1 VDDDELPVDDDEL
14 PVEDDE
20 PPPPHAVRSNMRE
33 VVTGNSKGERLF
45 FILELFVNCIE
56 HLYLI

>member
-1 VDDDELPVDDDEL
+1 VDDDEL

-56 HLYLI
+56 QLYLI